1 MGLLM
6 TAIQVV
12 ALGAA
17 VAVGR
22 SSQRRKV
29 ADLQTELDA
38 ARTNQEDLRS
48 QLRAALSELEAPWRD
63 EAGAADGE
71 RNPDAEE
78 YAALKAAAT
87 LAQQHVAE
95 RDQEIENLKSCI
107 ANLQGQLEAA
117 EAGRN
122 LGVEEYTGLKAE
134 ATLARQHVAERDQ
147 EIENLKG
154 CIADLQGRLEAARQD
169 AAEAAEAGQDLD
181 AEEYTRLKAEVKLA
195 EDRVAGRDRVIEDL
209 ENRVAN
215 KQDELD
221 SVRADFWREQQGN
234 EVLERELERAETDAS
249 KRVSS
254 AKAEVLHLHAEIL
267 DLQAELDAAVKID
280 QVQKAEINNLSR
292 RLGDAQKEAAALA
305 DAEKRA
311 DEAEA
316 EGVSLLAELEQA
328 QQRAREASRRE
339 NELTDASVLIERAN
353 RARDQLRLEMKSQK
367 AQHAEEAAGLRSQR
381 DDARK
386 AARQAKEERDVPAAM
401 KVEMEEKTEEISRL
415 KGDIDA
421 RDREIDGKDKEI
433 GQLNNRLAGAERRAD
448 RAEQDAKETRE
459 ERDRLQGEIDDLRK
473 TRHNQNM
480 QISQLQRGVAAE
492 AAPTLTL
499 VEPIAGDGI
508 REAVLG
514 AVPMLDGVA
523 IPESAL
529 QHIEALDRESREGWQ
544 EKVLGGLWALN
555 DYAKNRGGFPGNY
568 YQWVQQ
574 GMGKDS
580 AIGAK
585 NVAMK
590 DSKTTAAAKT
600 TSEARVF
607 EIDPMATGDS
617 WMQMEAHL
625 KFGTGTPNA
634 PRIYFYDD
642 TRGLTGKVHVGFIGP
657 HSKVPTSGGF

>member
-6 TAIQVV
+6 TAIQVA

-22 SSQRRKV
+22 SSQRRRV

-38 ARTNQEDLRS
+38 ARTDQEDLRS
-48 QLRAALSELEAPWRD
+48 QLRAALSELQAPWQD
-63 EAGAADGE
+63 EAGAAEAG
-71 RNPDAEE
+71 RNLDTEEYRALKEAATLAKQRVAEQDHEIANLKDRIADLEGDLEAARRDAAQAAEAGRDLDAEE
-78 YAALKAAAT
+78 YTALKAAAT
-87 LAQQHVAE
+87 LAQQHVVE
-95 RDQEIENLKSCI
+95 RDHEI
-107 ANLQGQLEAA
+107 A
-117 EAGRN
+117 
-122 LGVEEYTGLKAE
+122 
-134 ATLARQHVAERDQ
+134 
-147 EIENLKG
+147 NLKG
-154 CIADLQGRLEAARQD
+154 CIADLQGQLKEAAH
-169 AAEAAEAGQDLD
+169 AEQS
-181 AEEYTRLKAEVKLA
+181 
-195 EDRVAGRDRVIEDL
+195 VAGRDQTIENLTNRIVGLQGELESARGDL
-209 ENRVAN
+209 W
-215 KQDELD
+215 L
-221 SVRADFWREQQGN
+221 EQEGN
-234 EVLERELERAETDAS
+234 EQLKRDLKRAEADAG

-254 AKAEVLHLHAEIL
+254 AKREVLHLHAEIL
-267 DLQAELDAAVKID
+267 DLQAKLDAAREVD
-280 QVQKAEINNLSR
+280 RVQKSEIDKLSR
-292 RLGDAQKEAAALA
+292 QLGDARKEASALA

-311 DEAEA
+311 SEAEA
-316 EGVSLLAELEQA
+316 EGVNLLADLEQA
-328 QQRAREASRRE
+328 QQRVKEASRRE
-339 NELTDASVLIERAN
+339 DELTDASVLIERAN
-353 RARDQLRLEMKSQK
+353 RARDQLVLEMKRQK
-367 AQHAEEAAGLRSQR
+367 AEHAEEAAELRAQR
-381 DDARK
+381 DDARE
-386 AARQAKEERDVPAAM
+386 AERQAKEERDVPAAT
-401 KVEMEEKTEEISRL
+401 KVEMEEKDEKISRL
-415 KGDIDA
+415 EGIIDA
-421 RDREIDGKDKEI
+421 RDREIAGKDKEV

-448 RAEQDAKETRE
+448 REEQAAKEARE
-459 ERDRLQGEIDDLRK
+459 ERDRLQGEIDDLLK

-499 VEPIAGDGI
+499 VEPITGDGI

-514 AVPMLDGVA
+514 AAPMLDGVA

-555 DYAKNRGGFPGNY
+555 DYAKNRGDFPGNY

-590 DSKTTAAAKT
+590 DSKTTAAAKS

-607 EIDPMATGDS
+607 EIDPMVTGDS

-642 TRGLTGKVHVGFIGP
+642 TRAATGKVHVGFIGP